1 MSDDI
6 VSRARELMAAATP
19 GPWFLSRR
27 RRERVC
33 CGDPAANAH
42 EIADAARSPSCGD
55 AALIAAAPGL
65 LAALADEVERLRAD
79 NARLRGLVTRV
90 ANAMTEDELFA
101 TVDDCRDARG
111 NDALARQRLGE
122 LEIERGNL
130 CAKLR
135 AAEAVLGTV
144 DTWTHVYG
152 AALKPTG
159 ADTFGEGVRACKEQV
174 SRLLSRAALD
184 SAREPEAG
192 GTEEP
197 GAHAATV
204 AMALTTNKATK

>member
-65 LAALADEVERLRAD
+65 LAALADEVERLR
-79 NARLRGLVTRV
+79 
-90 ANAMTEDELFA
+90 
-101 TVDDCRDARG
+101 
-111 NDALARQRLGE
+111 GE